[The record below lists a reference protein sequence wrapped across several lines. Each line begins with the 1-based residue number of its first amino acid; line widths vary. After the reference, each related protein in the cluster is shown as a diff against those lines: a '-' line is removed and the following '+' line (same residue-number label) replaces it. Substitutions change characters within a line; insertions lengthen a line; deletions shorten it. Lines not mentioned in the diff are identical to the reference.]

1 MTSQEFL
8 RQLDERI
15 AQYDLLTH
23 PFYQAWSKGELS
35 REDIREYAGD
45 YYHHVRAFPTYLAE
59 LAMRLEDG
67 ELRQTVL
74 RNLAD
79 EKGSRDDSAHDEIWL
94 QFAEAFGARNTAA
107 RKPSAGVAELMKFFH
122 HIAAEASPREA
133 LAAFYAYE
141 SQVPRLAAEKERGLK
156 AFYDADEQATRYFAL
171 HKTADVE
178 HAESWRRQ
186 LAKEIEAEPASA
198 QKALN
203 AAEQAALSL
212 WKALDSIEAAR
223 LQKQAA

>member
-15 AQYDLLTH
+15 AKYDLLTH
-23 PFYQAWSKGELS
+23 PFYQAWSKGELT

-79 EKGSRDDSAHDEIWL
+79 EKGSHDDSAHDEIWL
-94 QFAEAFGARNTAA
+94 QFAEAFGARNTVA

-122 HIAAEASPREA
+122 RIAAEASPREA

-156 AFYDADEQATRYFAL
+156 AFYNADEAATRYFTL

-178 HAESWRRQ
+178 HAESWRQ
-186 LAKEIEAEPASA
+186 ELAKQIEAQPDSSE
-198 QKALN
+198 KALD

-223 LQKQAA
+223 LHKQAA

>member
-15 AQYDLLTH
+15 AKYDLLSH
-23 PFYQAWSKGELS
+23 PFYQAWSKGELT

-59 LAMRLEDG
+59 LAIRLEDG

-79 EKGSRDDSAHDEIWL
+79 EKGSHDDSAHDQIWL
-94 QFAEAFGARNTAA
+94 QFAEAFGARHTAA
-107 RKPSAGVAELMKFFH
+107 HKPSAGVAQLMEFFH
-122 HIAAEASPREA
+122 RIAAEGSPREA

-156 AFYDADEQATRYFAL
+156 AFYNADEAATLYFTL

-178 HAESWRRQ
+178 HAESWRRE
-186 LAKEIEAEPASA
+186 LAKQIEAQPDSSEA
-198 QKALN
+198 ALD

-212 WKALDSIEAAR
+212 WKALDSIESAR